1 MGDHQVRDAPDL
13 TVGAVTTAPCPN
25 CGAVTAGRR
34 YCGECGQS
42 RRNLDGSV
50 WALLRE
56 TLDELLNLDGRMF
69 RTLRRLA
76 AQPGAVTADYL
87 AGKRRQYTPPVRL
100 YLASSAAFFLGFL
113 LTRPVANAYYGLDP
127 VGDVGSY
134 TDVMSRVVI
143 VMLPAAAIVLRV
155 LYLRSRRSL
164 LHHLIF
170 SLHVGSAALLWALLL
185 MLAATGLRAS
195 WGHYSEAPRWLPDFV
210 FWLWLPGWAVFL
222 GYAAL
227 ALRRAYGSSLI
238 GSIVRTLIAAAVL
251 GWAFFVGVPRLMML
265 LAHA

>member
-13 TVGAVTTAPCPN
+13 TVGAVTMAHCPN

-42 RRNLDGSV
+42 RRDLGGSV
-50 WALLRE
+50 WLLLRQA
-56 TLDELLNLDGRMF
+56 LDELLNLDGRMF

-113 LTRPVANAYYGLDP
+113 LTRPVVEAYYGLGDAGG
-127 VGDVGSY
+127 VGY

-143 VMLPAAAIVLRV
+143 MLLPAAAIVLKV
-155 LYLRSRRSL
+155 LYLRSRRPL

-185 MLAATGLRAS
+185 MLAAAGLRAS
-195 WGHYSEAPRWLPDFV
+195 WGHYSEAPRWLPEFV

-251 GWAFFVGVPRLMML
+251 GWAFFAGVTRLMRL
-265 LAHA
+265 LAA